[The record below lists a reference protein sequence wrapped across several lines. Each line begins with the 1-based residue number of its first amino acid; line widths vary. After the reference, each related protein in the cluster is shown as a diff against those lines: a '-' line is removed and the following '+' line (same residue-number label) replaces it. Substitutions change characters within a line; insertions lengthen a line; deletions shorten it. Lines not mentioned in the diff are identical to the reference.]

1 MQIYVSRPADTDGPV
16 MQLRDFAQ
24 VKLQPGETKKVG
36 FNLNADTFRWFDP
49 ENEEVLPLDGDY
61 IIRYGNSSD
70 PASLQSVKFT
80 FRQ

>member
-1 MQIYVSRPADTDGPV
+1 M
-16 MQLRDFAQ
+16 
-24 VKLQPGETKKVG
+24 ETKVE